1 MLDFKEFKIESKKDS
16 PYTSIKFSFTDE
28 ELSEESLEHMVQKLN
43 EYEIYLE
50 YDCKGEFLV
59 KYKKKAI
66 IEMIITFPSRKVP
79 DDKKELLKF
88 VNKHVMDFD
97 EYYYKISNFKN
108 LPEDD
113 LVEYVE

>member
-1 MLDFKEFKIESKKDS
+1 MLEFKSFKVEHDKNS
-16 PYTSIKFSFTDE
+16 PLTTIKFSFTDK
-28 ELSEESLEHMVQKLN
+28 ELSEEAIECIAEKLN

-50 YDCKGEFLV
+50 YDCKGDFFI

-79 DDKKELLKF
+79 EDKKELEIF

-97 EYYYKISNFKN
+97 EYYYKINNFN
-108 LPEDD
+108 LLYEDD
-113 LVEYVE
+113 LVEQS